1 MKKLLLLIG
10 TLLIVFTLSACDDAC
25 VGAECIVT
33 AATENEEPCDTTEP
47 VDTEEPVETVCP
59 VETGTRVD
67 NVIPYVHINGE
78 GHEVDR
84 NAFLL
89 FEYESRDYV
98 KYQVSYLSCTC
109 RSAAVNFWNVA
120 YIEVNKSLNT
130 VRFLSFGAES
140 GGHYNGGMWGDSSP
154 TPSGKT
160 LTDFENDYIP
170 WLVGQSLESLEGI
183 SVFSNEDYFGISNTG
198 TISDQGLIDSFAGS
212 SVSTNNMLRIVKET
226 LKYHEENYN

>member
-1 MKKLLLLIG
+1 MKKLVLLIG
-10 TLLIVFTLSACDDAC
+10 TLLIAFTLTACDDAC
-25 VGAECIVT
+25 IGAECIIT
-33 AATENEEPCDTTEP
+33 AEDNEDPIDP
-47 VDTEEPVETVCP
+47 VDPADPVDCVDPVEP
-59 VETGTRVD
+59 VETGTLVD

-109 RSAAVNFWNVA
+109 RPAKVNFWNVA
-120 YIEVNKSLNT
+120 YIEINKSTND
-130 VRFLSFGAES
+130 VRFLSFGLES
-140 GGHYNGGMWGDSSP
+140 SGHYNGGMWGDSSP
-154 TPSGKT
+154 TPAGKT
-160 LTDFENDYIP
+160 LADFEADYIP
-170 WLVGQSLESLEGI
+170 WVVGQSLESLDGI
-183 SVFSNEDYFGISNTG
+183 SVFTNEDYHGNINTA

-226 LKYHEENYN
+226 LVYHEENYN